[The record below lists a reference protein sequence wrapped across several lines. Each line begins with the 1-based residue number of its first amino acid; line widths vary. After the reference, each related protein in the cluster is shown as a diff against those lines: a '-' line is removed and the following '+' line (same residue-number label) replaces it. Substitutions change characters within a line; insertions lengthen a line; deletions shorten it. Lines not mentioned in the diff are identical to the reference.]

1 MDRIKACTLA
11 VGISF
16 AAAGNILTGL
26 RIEVPI
32 VLQVVVI
39 DYFILT
45 HASLNYFNLISCN
58 ELIWSY
64 KMPLYR
70 LITPRVIYTN
80 IYIRSIS
87 IICNGWKLTFR
98 VAALIMISSTIEAS
112 TWYFSPTRRS
122 RRDWRICKGCFQ
134 TKISCV
140 AFQG

>member
-45 HASLNYFNLISCN
+45 HASLNYFNLISCS
-58 ELIWSY
+58 ELTWSY
-64 KMPLYR
+64 KMSLSFDYTTR
-70 LITPRVIYTN
+70 DLHQHIYTFDFDH
-80 IYIRSIS
+80 
-87 IICNGWKLTFR
+87 L
-98 VAALIMISSTIEAS
+98 
-112 TWYFSPTRRS
+112 
-122 RRDWRICKGCFQ
+122 
-134 TKISCV
+134 
-140 AFQG
+140 